1 MNTHKYDSDWYES
14 LLDDVDGEFSK
25 DFSGIQ
31 RSDIED
37 DFLLEIEAAN
47 EDVWEAIAN
56 NDELWEDANPEGFWV
71 Y

>member
-1 MNTHKYDSDWYES
+1 MNTQKFDINWYES
-14 LLDDVDGEFSK
+14 LLDDVDG
-25 DFSGIQ
+25 DFNKEIVDIQ
-31 RSDIED
+31 HGDNED

-56 NDELWEDANPEGFWV
+56 NDELWEDANPEGYWI

>member
-1 MNTHKYDSDWYES
+1 MNTRKYDSDWYES

-25 DFSGIQ
+25 DLAGIQ
-31 RSDIED
+31 HGDFED

-56 NDELWEDANPEGFWV
+56 NDELWEDANPEGYWV